1 MKLKNIKKPLILG
14 SLVSVALTGCLK
26 DNYYDTHQSQAFS
39 GGTTQVISLG
49 LNVTSADN
57 VALLAYNNSDNDT
70 TVNLVPVELGGPN
83 AASQDVVVTL
93 ENADD
98 IVDSTNTADG
108 SDFALNTGQI
118 VIPSFQVTI
127 PAGQRIG
134 YLKATFK
141 PSSLI
146 GTTYGL
152 GFRIVS
158 VAQQG
163 YVIGNLSHGMAIVL
177 IKNKYDGK
185 YRLTQKSV
193 GWGAYSGFADGV
205 SYVWPS
211 AMGFRTKGAL
221 TNGFENP
228 SSGILQPMF
237 LVGGG
242 TSALGATDPAFTF
255 DASDKLVSVTNDAP
269 DDGRGRQFV
278 INPAVTDSRYDPA
291 TKTIYMAYIG
301 RFTYYRM
308 PHLRVRYFFAPS
320 FQP

>member
-83 AASQDVVVTL
+83 DASQDVVVTL

-301 RFTYYRM
+301 SQNGRPPNYLYDTLVYIGPR
-308 PHLRVRYFFAPS
+308 
-320 FQP
+320 

>member
-291 TKTIYMAYIG
+291 TKTIYMACIGSQNGRPPNYLYDTLVYIG
-301 RFTYYRM
+301 PR
-308 PHLRVRYFFAPS
+308 
-320 FQP
+320 

>member
-301 RFTYYRM
+301 SQNGRPPNYLYDTLVYIGPR
-308 PHLRVRYFFAPS
+308 
-320 FQP
+320 

>member
-1 MKLKNIKKPLILG
+1 MILG

-127 PAGQRIG
+127 PADQRIG

-301 RFTYYRM
+301 SQNGRPPNYLYDTLVYIGPR
-308 PHLRVRYFFAPS
+308 
-320 FQP
+320 